1 MKRLNPIHGLT
12 LVLLIGLFL
21 LVLCFRDQI
30 PLWRS
35 LLWRY
40 ALGAGVLL
48 VLKWC
53 SDREVVGRVGQVY

>member
-12 LVLLIGLFL
+12 LLFLIGLIL

-48 VLKWC
+48 VLKQVLRPG
-53 SDREVVGRVGQVY
+53 SDGPGR

>member
-12 LVLLIGLFL
+12 LLFLIGLIL

-40 ALGAGVLL
+40 ALCAGALL
-48 VLKWC
+48 
-53 SDREVVGRVGQVY
+53 S